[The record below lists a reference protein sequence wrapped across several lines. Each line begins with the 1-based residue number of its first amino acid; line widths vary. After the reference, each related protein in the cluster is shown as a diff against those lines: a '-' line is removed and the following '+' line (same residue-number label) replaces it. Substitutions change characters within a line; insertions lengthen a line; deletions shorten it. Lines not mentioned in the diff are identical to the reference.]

1 MRAELYRPDDPDL
14 VVAVATWKDGRPS
27 LEVLQDVPGL
37 HRILRPTPVV
47 TDDPSLLPAGAGGEV
62 VLDAGSASW
71 FRAALLARVPAL
83 GLAVRVV
90 AERIAGGWD
99 PAAAYAP
106 FEEQV
111 ARLAEAD

>member
-1 MRAELYRPDDPDL
+1 MN
-14 VVAVATWKDGRPS
+14 
-27 LEVLQDVPGL
+27 
-37 HRILRPTPVV
+37 
-47 TDDPSLLPAGAGGEV
+47 DDPSLLPAGAGGEV